1 MAIPISVVGLGR
13 RGRQWVHAVR
23 STSTYEL
30 VACVDASAETLR
42 EAATTLRIPAH
53 QCYQRLEDAL
63 DEARPQAVIVA
74 TSVDR
79 HVDPCQTAL
88 ERGLGVLV
96 EKPFALSL
104 REARRLVAIAERA
117 KVPLLVGQNYRYTR
131 MPQAVRRLLGDGV
144 LGRIGMVT
152 CQSYRGALDSRS
164 PSLSTIPNSVL
175 WETGVHHIDAL
186 RYMLGREIVTV
197 MTQSFTLPWTSMPR
211 GASVQV
217 LFAFEGGT
225 RASYSATYD
234 SRGHEFFEQGNQFLL
249 RVVGERG
256 TLHVWQRWIVLCE
269 HGKYPR
275 LVRRG
280 PRPHSE
286 EVILLRQLE
295 CALVA
300 GEEPECSG
308 RNNLNTIAVLEA
320 CVRSVAEE
328 RWVTPQEL
336 FDEPI

>member
-1 MAIPISVVGLGR
+1 MAIPIGVVGLGR

-30 VACVDASAETLR
+30 VACVDVSAETLR
-42 EAATTLRIPAH
+42 EAAIALRIPPH
-53 QCYQRLEDAL
+53 QRYERLEDAL
-63 DEARPQAVIVA
+63 DGARPQAVIVA
-74 TSVDR
+74 TSGDR
-79 HVDPCQTAL
+79 HVEPCRAAL

-104 REARRLVAIAERA
+104 GEARRLAAAAERA
-117 KVPLLVGQNYRYTR
+117 KAPLVVGQNYRYTR
-131 MPQAVRRLLGDGV
+131 MPRAVRRLLADGV
-144 LGRIGMVT
+144 LGRVGMVA
-152 CQSYRGALDSRS
+152 CQTYRGPMDKNTA
-164 PSLSTIPNSVL
+164 SLSFPNCVL
-175 WETGVHHIDAL
+175 WEIGVHHIDAL
-186 RYMLGREIVTV
+186 RYMLGQEIVMV
-197 MTQSFTLPWTSMPR
+197 MTETFTLPWSPPSP
-211 GASVQV
+211 GASVQI

-269 HGKYPR
+269 SGKYPR

-286 EVILLRQLE
+286 EVVLLGQLE
-295 CALVA
+295 RALA
-300 GEEPECSG
+300 TGEEPECSG
-308 RNNLNTIAVLEA
+308 RDNLKTMAVLEA
-320 CVRSVAEE
+320 CVRSVAEK
-328 RWVTPQEL
+328 RWVSPQEL
-336 FDEPI
+336 FREPI